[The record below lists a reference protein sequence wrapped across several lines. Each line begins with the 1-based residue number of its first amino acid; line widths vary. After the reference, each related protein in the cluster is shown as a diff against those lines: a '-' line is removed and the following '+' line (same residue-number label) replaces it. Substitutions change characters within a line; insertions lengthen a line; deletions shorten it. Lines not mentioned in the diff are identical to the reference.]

1 MFNSPYLAALLG
13 RVLNFYYMSISSI
26 APSLISA
33 AGSLAGGAIGAF
45 AQNSANE
52 TQMNMFHEQMRFNR
66 DMIREQNAYNTPAAQ
81 RARYEEAGINPY
93 LALGNISSGSQ
104 QSTMQA
110 PNAPQ
115 IAPITQFGE
124 SLQAASQNTVRNLID
139 LSQAQADLQ
148 IKEEQRKGL
157 AIDNLHK
164 DDVYLADIGLK
175 KSQKGKLDSEKTAQD
190 INNLTLPDINNMN
203 LAQLSA
209 LVGKTKAETDLL
221 QVQKELASFDLGFKQ
236 KHAEEQFKAEL
247 AKTVMETITGYKN
260 ADSNR
265 MNAIANLKNADTN
278 RMDAITRRNVGNAQ
292 IQNLAADTAK
302 KVEERTG
309 IHLDN
314 VTKARV
320 IEFTVGQY
328 KAALQKT
335 QAETADILNHNWRDK
350 WAQGWINKHTKNPYD
365 KDRYGGYQVT
375 FGSLQQMG
383 DIFRS
388 WASFIR

>member
-1 MFNSPYLAALLG
+1 
-13 RVLNFYYMSISSI
+13 MSNSSI

-33 AGSLAGGAIGAF
+33 VGSLAGGAIGAF

-52 TQMNMFHEQMRFNR
+52 TQMKMFHEQMRFNR

-124 SLQAASQNTVRNLID
+124 SLQAASQNSIRNLID
-139 LSQAQADLQ
+139 LSQAQADIQ

-203 LAQLSA
+203 LAQLQA
-209 LVGKTKAETDLL
+209 LVGKTQAETDLL
-221 QVQKELASFDLGFKQ
+221 KIQKDLASFDLGFKQ
-236 KHAEEQFKAEL
+236 KHAEEQFKAEM
-247 AKTVMETITGYKN
+247 AKLTMETITGYMN
-260 ADSNR
+260 ANINR
-265 MNAIANLKNADTN
+265 MNADTN
-278 RMDAITRRNVGNAQ
+278 RMDAITRRNVSIAE
-292 IQNLAADTAK
+292 IQNKAADTLK

-314 VTKARV
+314 VTRARSM
-320 IEFTVGQY
+320 EFIVGQY

-335 QAETADILNHNWRDK
+335 QQDVYSGYLDNQYVLKRLGDYDIDK
-350 WAQGWINKHTKNPYD
+350 WFRRGGDLINGAEGGVRTVGHIKNI
-365 KDRYGGYQVT
+365 KK
-375 FGSLQQMG
+375 MG
-383 DIFRS
+383 KVK
-388 WASFIR
+388 

>member
-1 MFNSPYLAALLG
+1 MAFSN
-13 RVLNFYYMSISSI
+13 I

-33 AGSLAGGAIGAF
+33 VGSLAGGAIGAF

-52 TQMNMFHEQMRFNR
+52 TQMKMFHEQMQFNR

-81 RARYEEAGINPY
+81 RARYEAAGINPY

-124 SLQAASQNTVRNLID
+124 SLQAASQNSIRNLID
-139 LSQAQADLQ
+139 LSQAQADIQLKDTNNR
-148 IKEEQRKGL
+148 ILKIEELYKEKELLAKIGL
-157 AIDNLHK
+157 MKDQSGKLRSEKNGLDIDNMFRFSLN
-164 DDVYLADIGLK
+164 DANL
-175 KSQKGKLDSEKTAQD
+175 SQLQALTNKTE
-190 INNLTLPDINNMN
+190 
-203 LAQLSA
+203 
-209 LVGKTKAETDLL
+209 AETDLL
-221 QVQKELASFDLGFKQ
+221 KVQKELASFDLGFKQ
-236 KHAEEQFKAEL
+236 KHAEEQFKAEM
-247 AKTVMETITGYKN
+247 AKTIMETITGYKN

-278 RMDAITRRNVGNAQ
+278 RKKAIAE

-320 IEFTVGQY
+320 MEFTVGQY

-335 QAETADILNHNWRDK
+335 QAETDDINSSNYWRREGYRTYLKGGRSYPDFLNFT
-350 WAQGWINKHTKNPYD
+350 G
-365 KDRYGGYQVT
+365 
-375 FGSLQQMG
+375 FSLGSLG
-383 DIFRS
+383 SLLGGFTKR
-388 WASFIR
+388 

>member
-1 MFNSPYLAALLG
+1 
-13 RVLNFYYMSISSI
+13 MSNSSI

-33 AGSLAGGAIGAF
+33 VGSLAGGAIGAF

-124 SLQAASQNTVRNLID
+124 SLQAASQNSIRNLID
-139 LSQAQADLQ
+139 LSQAQADIQ

-203 LAQLSA
+203 LAQLQA
-209 LVGKTKAETDLL
+209 LVGKTQAETDLL
-221 QVQKELASFDLGFKQ
+221 KIQKDLASFDLGFKQ
-236 KHAEEQFKAEL
+236 KHAEEQFKAEM
-247 AKTVMETITGYKN
+247 AKLTMETITGYMN
-260 ADSNR
+260 ANTNR
-265 MNAIANLKNADTN
+265 MNADTN
-278 RMDAITRRNVGNAQ
+278 RMDAITRRNVSIAE
-292 IQNLAADTAK
+292 IQNKAADTLK

-314 VTKARV
+314 VTRARSM
-320 IEFTVGQY
+320 EFIVGQY

-335 QAETADILNHNWRDK
+335 QQDVYSGYLDNQYVLKRLGDYDTDK
-350 WAQGWINKHTKNPYD
+350 WFRRG
-365 KDRYGGYQVT
+365 
-375 FGSLQQMG
+375 G
-383 DIFRS
+383 DIINGAEGGVRTVGH
-388 WASFIR
+388 IKKIKKMGKVK

>member
-1 MFNSPYLAALLG
+1 MAFSN
-13 RVLNFYYMSISSI
+13 I

-33 AGSLAGGAIGAF
+33 VGSLAGGAIGAF

-52 TQMNMFHEQMRFNR
+52 TQMKMFHEQMQFNR

-81 RARYEEAGINPY
+81 RARYEAAGINPY

-124 SLQAASQNTVRNLID
+124 SLQAASQNSIRNLID
-139 LSQAQADLQ
+139 LSQAQADIQ

-203 LAQLSA
+203 LAQLQA
-209 LVGKTKAETDLL
+209 LVGKTQAETDLL
-221 QVQKELASFDLGFKQ
+221 KIQKDLASFDLGFKQ
-236 KHAEEQFKAEL
+236 KHAEEQFKAEM
-247 AKTVMETITGYKN
+247 AKLTMETITGY
-260 ADSNR
+260 
-265 MNAIANLKNADTN
+265 MNANTN
-278 RMDAITRRNVGNAQ
+278 RMDAITRRNLSNAQ
-292 IQNLAADTAK
+292 IENLAADTLK
-302 KVEERTG
+302 KLVERTG
-309 IHLDN
+309 IQLDN
-314 VTKARV
+314 TIKARSM
-320 IEFTVGQY
+320 EFIVGQY
-328 KAALQKT
+328 KASLQKT
-335 QAETADILNHNWRDK
+335 QAETDDINSRGWFDK
-350 WAQGWINKHTKNPYD
+350 NVIGNRKYGSWFEKGFWDLYD
-365 KDRYGGYQVT
+365 SGRHFIQDYSPFR
-375 FGSLQQMG
+375 FGSK
-383 DIFRS
+383 
-388 WASFIR
+388 

>member
-124 SLQAASQNTVRNLID
+124 SLQAASQNSIRNLID
-139 LSQAQADLQ
+139 LSQAQADIQ

-175 KSQKGKLDSEKTAQD
+175 KSQKGKLDSEKISQD

-203 LAQLSA
+203 LAQLQA
-209 LVGKTKAETDLL
+209 LVGKTQAETDLL
-221 QVQKELASFDLGFKQ
+221 KIQKDLASFDLGFKQ
-236 KHAEEQFKAEL
+236 KHAEEQFKAEM
-247 AKTVMETITGYKN
+247 AKLTMETITGYMN
-260 ADSNR
+260 ANTNR
-265 MNAIANLKNADTN
+265 MNADTN
-278 RMDAITRRNVGNAQ
+278 RMDAITRRNLSNAQ
-292 IQNLAADTAK
+292 IENLAADTLK
-302 KVEERTG
+302 KLVERTG
-309 IHLDN
+309 IQLDN
-314 VTKARV
+314 TIKARSM
-320 IEFTVGQY
+320 EFIVGQY
-328 KAALQKT
+328 KASLQKT
-335 QAETADILNHNWRDK
+335 QAETDDINSRGWFDK
-350 WAQGWINKHTKNPYD
+350 NVIGNRKYGSWFEKGFWDLYD
-365 KDRYGGYQVT
+365 SGRHFIQDYSPFR
-375 FGSLQQMG
+375 FGSK
-383 DIFRS
+383 
-388 WASFIR
+388 

>member
-1 MFNSPYLAALLG
+1 
-13 RVLNFYYMSISSI
+13 MSNSSI

-33 AGSLAGGAIGAF
+33 VGSLAGGAIGAF

-52 TQMNMFHEQMRFNR
+52 TQMKMFHEQMRFNR

-124 SLQAASQNTVRNLID
+124 SLQAASQNSIRNLID
-139 LSQAQADLQ
+139 LSQAQADIQ

-203 LAQLSA
+203 LAQLQA
-209 LVGKTKAETDLL
+209 LVGKTQAETDLL
-221 QVQKELASFDLGFKQ
+221 KIQKDLASFDLGFKQ

-247 AKTVMETITGYKN
+247 GKTIMETITGYKN

-314 VTKARV
+314 VTRARSM
-320 IEFTVGQY
+320 EFIVGQY

-335 QAETADILNHNWRDK
+335 QQDVYSGYLDNQYVLKRLGDYDTDK
-350 WAQGWINKHTKNPYD
+350 WFRRG
-365 KDRYGGYQVT
+365 
-375 FGSLQQMG
+375 G
-383 DIFRS
+383 DIINGAEGGVRTVGH
-388 WASFIR
+388 IKKIKKMGKVK

>member
-1 MFNSPYLAALLG
+1 
-13 RVLNFYYMSISSI
+13 MSDSSI
-26 APSLISA
+26 FPSLISA

-45 AQNSANE
+45 AQSSANK
-52 TQMNMFHEQMRFNR
+52 TQMKMFHEQMQFNR

-124 SLQAASQNTVRNLID
+124 SLQAASQNSIRNLID
-139 LSQAQADLQ
+139 LSQAQADIQ

-190 INNLTLPDINNMN
+190 INNLTLPDINSMN
-203 LAQLSA
+203 LAQLQA
-209 LVGKTKAETDLL
+209 LVGKTQAETDLL
-221 QVQKELASFDLGFKQ
+221 KVQKDLASFDLGFKQ
-236 KHAEEQFKAEL
+236 KHAEEQFKAEM
-247 AKTVMETITGYKN
+247 AKLTMETITGYMN
-260 ADSNR
+260 ANTNR
-265 MNAIANLKNADTN
+265 MNADTN
-278 RMDAITRRNVGNAQ
+278 RMNAVTNRNLSFAEIN
-292 IQNLAADTAK
+292 NKAADTLK

-314 VTKARV
+314 VTRARSM
-320 IEFTVGQY
+320 EFIVGQY

-335 QAETADILNHNWRDK
+335 QQDVYSGYLDNQYVLKRLGDYDTDK
-350 WAQGWINKHTKNPYD
+350 WFRRG
-365 KDRYGGYQVT
+365 
-375 FGSLQQMG
+375 G
-383 DIFRS
+383 DIINGAEGGVRTVGH
-388 WASFIR
+388 IKKIKKMGKVK